1 MSRRGPLMYSLR
13 IADDYLPTDCSSA
26 QIGDILSENL
36 RE

>member
-1 MSRRGPLMYSLR
+1 MNVSLG
-13 IADDYLPTDCSSA
+13 IADDILLADCSSA